1 MIVEHKEISRATL
14 GRLPI
19 YLDYLKTLPGA
30 VTHISA
36 TAIAKALQR
45 HQGRRTVSVR
55 SFVVTASKGPLAD
68 GEKTDAHSW
77 GRELAASANT
87 R

>member
-36 TAIAKALQR
+36 TAIAKALHLGEVQVRKDLAIVSDGGRPKVGYQR
-45 HQGRRTVSVR
+45 VLRMSIRICSGRCRCR
-55 SFVVTASKGPLAD
+55 GL
-68 GEKTDAHSW
+68 
-77 GRELAASANT
+77 
-87 R
+87 